1 VAYGAG
7 QNASGGT
14 YDSSP
19 AIYRRVRDYIG
30 PASQRDARIP
40 PREQSQN
47 CHSSKPIWFFFINST
62 DERPK
67 SLLDFAHQQRLA
79 IFGVKKHIILKPLRR
94 GEKPSR
100 TFPIISP
107 MNPLDASEANATT
120 MELQTL
126 SGLYIHELKD
136 LFNAERFKVWA
147 AVNGQ

>member
-1 VAYGAG
+1 MAYGAG

-67 SLLDFAHQQRLA
+67 SLLDFAHHQRLT
-79 IFGVKKHIILKPLRR
+79 IFGGKNTVNMKRR
-94 GEKPSR
+94 ECISHRPSL
-100 TFPIISP
+100 ISIVP
-107 MNPLDASEANATT
+107 PGHTGTATA
-120 MELQTL
+120 L
-126 SGLYIHELKD
+126 
-136 LFNAERFKVWA
+136 NAEIEREAK
-147 AVNGQ
+147 